1 MKQIIFIS
9 LLLITAAVFS
19 YSVSVL
25 YSWFKLT
32 RKSCPIRQIWKR
44 ILNTM
49 EYAIFQKSI
58 FRNPVAGFMHAL
70 VFWGFLVI
78 LVGSIEVIID
88 GVVGLDKSLSFLGIF
103 YNILMAAGDISAY
116 VIAVFIV
123 IFIIRRCCMDIKRLH
138 GKELS
143 KKNHQD
149 AYLALTLI
157 LVLMITLMG
166 MNVFYVLSQPD
177 FVGKYPVSEFVAPVF
192 SFISLETKHLIFEIS
207 WWSHIILIFLFANI
221 LPYSKHF
228 HIFMSIPNV
237 FLGRLDVLGKI
248 HNMECIT
255 REVKIMMNPEAAF
268 SASSDGVQTPERFG
282 VLDAEDVN
290 WKNYL
295 DSLTCTQCGRCASV
309 CPANL
314 TGKELSPRKLFIDLR
329 KRMKEK
335 GNHIISEGKEFNDG
349 KCLSGDIISLP
360 EIWACTTCNAC
371 AKECPLSI
379 NHPSFIIDMRRY
391 LVMEKS
397 AAPAELNA
405 IFANIENN
413 GAPWQYSKDDRLKW
427 TE

>member
-1 MKQIIFIS
+1 MKQIIF
-9 LLLITAAVFS
+9 LALVLITIAVFIH
-19 YSVSVL
+19 SVFRL
-25 YSWFKLT
+25 YSYFKLT
-32 RKSCPIRQIWKR
+32 RKACPIKQIGKR
-44 ILNTM
+44 IWMTL

-58 FRNPVAGFMHAL
+58 FRNPIAGFMHAL

-78 LVGSIEVIID
+78 LAGSLEMIID
-88 GVVGLDKSLSFLGIF
+88 GLAGTEHSLSFLGIF
-103 YNILMAAGDISAY
+103 YKILMAAGDLSAY
-116 VIAVFIV
+116 FIALFIV
-123 IFIIRRCCMDIKRLH
+123 IFIIRRCCLNIQRLH
-138 GKELS
+138 GKELK

-149 AYLALTLI
+149 AYLALALI
-157 LVLMITLMG
+157 LVLMVTLIG
-166 MNVFYVLSQPD
+166 LNIFLVSTQP
-177 FVGKYPVSEFVAPVF
+177 VVPGKYPISELLAPLF
-192 SFISLETKHLIFEIS
+192 MSLSVPARHFLYEFNWWAHIVLIFI
-207 WWSHIILIFLFANI
+207 FANI

-248 HNMECIT
+248 HNMECVT
-255 REVKIMMNPEAAF
+255 REVKIMLNPETAYAAGT
-268 SASSDGVQTPERFG
+268 DQPVERFG

-295 DSLTCTQCGRCASV
+295 DSLTCTQCGRCSSV

-329 KRMKEK
+329 ARMKEK
-335 GNHIISEGKEFNDG
+335 GKHLIKDKDYSDG
-349 KCLSGDIISLP
+349 KALVGDYISLP

-391 LVMEKS
+391 LVMEKGT
-397 AAPAELNA
+397 APAELNA

-413 GAPWQYSKDDRLKW
+413 GAPWQYSKDDRLEW
-427 TE
+427 TK

>member
-1 MKQIIFIS
+1 MKQLLFIT
-9 LLLITAAVFS
+9 LLLITIAVFV
-19 YSVSVL
+19 YSASVL
-25 YSWFKLT
+25 YSYFKLT
-32 RKSCPIRQIWKR
+32 RKACPIKR
-44 ILNTM
+44 IGKRIGMML

-58 FRNPVAGFMHAL
+58 FRNPIAGFMHAL

-78 LVGSIEVIID
+78 LVGSIEIVID
-88 GVVGLDKSLSFLGIF
+88 GITGLERSLSFLGIV
-103 YNILMAAGDISAY
+103 YTILMALGDLSAY
-116 VIAVFIV
+116 FIALFIV
-123 IFIIRRCCMDIKRLH
+123 IFIIRRCCLDIKRLH

-149 AYLALTLI
+149 AYFALTMI
-157 LVLMITLMG
+157 LLLMVTLMG
-166 MNVFYVLSQPD
+166 LNIFYVASQPA
-177 FVGKYPVSEFVAPVF
+177 FAGRYPVSEVIAPLVAGWSPG
-192 SFISLETKHLIFEIS
+192 LKHFLHEFN
-207 WWSHIILIFLFANI
+207 WWAHILLIFLFANI

-228 HIFMSIPNV
+228 HIFMSVPNV

-255 REVKIMMNPEAAF
+255 REVKIMMNPETAYAAA
-268 SASSDGVQTPERFG
+268 SADQPVERFG

-290 WKNYL
+290 WKTYM

-309 CPANL
+309 CPANT

-329 KRMKEK
+329 ARMKEK
-335 GNHIISEGKEFNDG
+335 GKHLVKNKDYSDG
-349 KCLSGDIISLP
+349 KSLVGDVITLP

-391 LVMEKS
+391 LVMEKG

>member
-1 MKQIIFIS
+1 MKQIVFIA
-9 LLLITAAVFS
+9 LLFITIAVFC
-19 YSVSVL
+19 YSVWTL
-25 YSWFKLT
+25 YTWFKLT
-32 RKSCPIRQIWKR
+32 RKACPIRQIGKR
-44 ILNTM
+44 IWITL

-58 FRNPVAGFMHAL
+58 FRKPVSGIMHAI

-78 LVGSIEVIID
+78 VVGSIEIVID
-88 GVVGLDKSLSFLGIF
+88 GVFGLEKSLVFLGIV
-103 YNILMAAGDISAY
+103 YDIIMAAADISAY
-116 VIAVFIV
+116 FIALFIIVFI
-123 IFIIRRCCMDIKRLH
+123 FRRYCLNIKRLH

-149 AYLALTLI
+149 AYFALTMI
-157 LVLMITLMG
+157 FVLMLTLMG
-166 MNVFYVLSQPD
+166 LNIFYLLSQPGV
-177 FVGKYPVSEFVAPVF
+177 VGSYPVSKLIAPLFSSVPAETQLFLYEFN
-192 SFISLETKHLIFEIS
+192 
-207 WWSHIILIFLFANI
+207 WWAHIILIFIFANI

-237 FLGRLDVLGKI
+237 FLQRLDVLGKI

-255 REVKIMMNPEAAF
+255 NEVKIMMNPDTAFAA
-268 SASSDGVQTPERFG
+268 ASGGQAPERFG
-282 VLDAEDVN
+282 VLDVEDVN

-314 TGKELSPRKLFIDLR
+314 TGKELSPRRLFIELR

-335 GNHIISEGKEFNDG
+335 GKHLVKQGKEYNDG

-397 AAPAELNA
+397 AAPAELNG